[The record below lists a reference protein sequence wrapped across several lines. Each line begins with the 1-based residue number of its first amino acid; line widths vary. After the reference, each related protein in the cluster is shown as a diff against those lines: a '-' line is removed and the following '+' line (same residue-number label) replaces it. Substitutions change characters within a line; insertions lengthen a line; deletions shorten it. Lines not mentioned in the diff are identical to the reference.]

1 MLADRKSA
9 EIIFFQCDHRRTRYG
24 SIFINLNFGV
34 QMEVKNTITQ
44 PIFGTTTIQM
54 IYLPNLKAVKLTLM
68 EFISRQKKD
77 IVLQLIQN

>member
-1 MLADRKSA
+1 
-9 EIIFFQCDHRRTRYG
+9 
-24 SIFINLNFGV
+24 
-34 QMEVKNTITQ
+34 MEVKNTITQ

-54 IYLPNLKAVKLTLM
+54 IYLPNLKTVKLTLM

>member
-1 MLADRKSA
+1 MQQSA
-9 EIIFFQCDHRRTRYG
+9 LWSELSLYSLEKQLIMFR
-24 SIFINLNFGV
+24 IFINLNFGV
-34 QMEVKNTITQ
+34 QMDVKNTITQ
-44 PIFGTTTIQM
+44 PFFGTTTIQM

>member
-1 MLADRKSA
+1 MQQSA
-9 EIIFFQCDHRRTRYG
+9 LRSEISLYSVEKQLRMFR
-24 SIFINLNFGV
+24 IFINLNFGV

-44 PIFGTTTIQM
+44 LIFGTTTIQM